1 MKISDIKKGLDLK
14 YTWAFTNVVGHKIKR
29 IDTIYIRLE
38 HANVPSPNPQKTANW
53 MQKVFDRSIWREGET
68 QDNGYSIHIGDIDS
82 YIAIYKLGIKFAPR
96 QRSYAM
102 SGHVNHVGIVVDD
115 LDEIEQRV
123 RSVGFKP
130 HMHANYE
137 PGRRFYF
144 YD

>member
-1 MKISDIKKGLDLK
+1 MD
-14 YTWAFTNVVGHKIKR
+14 TAFILGTLN
-29 IDTIYIRLE
+29 
-38 HANVPSPNPQKTANW
+38 
-53 MQKVFDRSIWREGET
+53 
-68 QDNGYSIHIGDIDS
+68 S
-82 YIAIYKLGIKFAPR
+82 YIAIYKPGIKFAPY

-123 RSVGFKP
+123 RSVGFEP

-144 YD
+144 YDDTGLEIEVVSYNS